1 MEHIRPFADSLRS
14 VGQSVSQY
22 NPMPQS
28 ASSSKTENM
37 NSGYM
42 GNLNSSD
49 EDEDDDDD
57 DDDRPMPSLRNMSTS
72 GPVGM
77 QNIQFQTNE
86 SFQMGGGMVDDK
98 KAKKPKMSKNPE
110 YLCRNCGRN
119 DSPEWRK
126 VSRCKRVSPLTSA

>member
-1 MEHIRPFADSLRS
+1 MDVSADWPNFT
-14 VGQSVSQY
+14 GQSVSQY
-22 NPMPQS
+22 NPMPPS
-28 ASSSKTENM
+28 ASSSKNENI
-37 NSGYM
+37 NTGYM

-49 EDEDDDDD
+49 EDDDDDDD
-57 DDDRPMPSLRNMSTS
+57 DDDRSMMQARNMSTS

-86 SFQMGGGMVDDK
+86 SFQLGGGLLDDK
-98 KAKKPKMSKNPE
+98 KAKKPKLSSKNPE

-126 VSRCKRVSPLTSA
+126 VSRIRKEKVCRSDH